1 VPAFFAVLLLANNP
15 EKYRLSVRVE
25 GISVAKKALDKDT
38 PTEEF
43 IVKNGMKESL
53 FRDLNPH
60 IKKDVIPA
68 GTFVYVPKEE
78 RNGEKEKVERLSN
91 GAKLIIRE

>member
-1 VPAFFAVLLLANNP
+1 MD
-15 EKYRLSVRVE
+15 R
-25 GISVAKKALDKDT
+25 DT

-43 IVKNGMKESL
+43 IAKSGIKESL
-53 FRDLNPH
+53 FKDLNPH

-78 RNGEKEKVERLSN
+78 RNKEKEKVERLPN